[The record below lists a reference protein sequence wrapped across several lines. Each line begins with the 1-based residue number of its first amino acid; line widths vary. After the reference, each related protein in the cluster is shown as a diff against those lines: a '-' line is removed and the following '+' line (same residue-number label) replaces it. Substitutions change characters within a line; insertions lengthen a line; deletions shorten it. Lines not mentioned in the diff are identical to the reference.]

1 LAQIRNI
8 KDYYKKAEETAGGQP
23 LQISFVPEEMGLVDD
38 SDKLE
43 QIILIRHGEPA
54 LKKDGGAKRP
64 EAMDFIIAYDTVGI
78 YPPEHYPVLLKSG
91 EVKEIQTSSINRA
104 NHTARLIFG
113 EGYIYKPDTL
123 FREFERKILG
133 FPNIKQ
139 PLKWWLVESR
149 ILWLLGA
156 NHKGIERFSE
166 AKSRAAR
173 GVDKLEQIA
182 AKDKKVILVAHGFLN
197 RYLVKY
203 LKKRGWEVAYD
214 GGKDYL
220 ASWLLVRYSD

>member
-1 LAQIRNI
+1 LGQISKI
-8 KDYYKKAEETAGGQP
+8 QDYYERAEQAIDSLP
-23 LQISFVPEEMGLVDD
+23 LRISFVQENMGLVGDY
-38 SDKLE
+38 SKLK

-54 LKKDGGAKRP
+54 LKKDGKAKRQ
-64 EAMDFIIAYDTVGI
+64 EAKNFIIAYDTVGI
-78 YPPEHYPVLLKSG
+78 YSPKYYPVLLGDEEIST
-91 EVKEIQTSSINRA
+91 IQTSSINRA
-104 NHTARLIFG
+104 RHTASLIFG
-113 EGYIYKPDTL
+113 EDYIFKPDTL

-156 NHKGIERFSE
+156 NHKGIESFKE
-166 AKSRAAR
+166 ARSRAKR
-173 GVDKLEQIA
+173 GAEKLELLA
-182 AKDKKVILVAHGFLN
+182 NDDRKVILVAHGFLN

-203 LKKRGWEVAYD
+203 LKKQNWVVIYD

-220 ASWLLVRYSD
+220 ASWLLVRYTD